1 MSITHVTWGSHDKS
15 KTSTVLLSLL
25 LLFTLALAACGGGTT
40 QPTTT
45 AQKSVLR
52 VAAQSSDFTQAGF
65 NPYNT
70 HADAGIGLLYETL
83 YFVNVNG
90 GGFTPWRA
98 TSFPWARVKNK
109 STVQHHHGLTF

>member
-1 MSITHVTWGSHDKS
+1 MSPNSRSSVFQNKV

-25 LLFTLALAACGGGTT
+25 LLFTLALAACGGSTN
-40 QPTTT
+40 QPTATH
-45 AQKSVLR
+45 KSVLR

-90 GGFTPWRA
+90 AGSPRGWRRA
-98 TSFPWARVKNK
+98 INGIVITRR
-109 STVQHHHGLTF
+109 